1 MIALYQWNQSY
12 IDESLEAPLDHFQS
26 TLWKPFYHLVGCPDM
41 NATIASNGSVRDI
54 MDTIPMIMISAR
66 PYHLV
71 APVLQTWTD
80 ANFNLQ
86 LFNTTALSRAAYH
99 NDTRCHGRRVFN
111 HQGGGGSSLLSL
123 SFKSRLFGI
132 YQRVLEQYVNTYD
145 YIVTVE
151 DDVRLVNGDGLR
163 HELRL
168 AIERYHFEYY
178 SFTKNH
184 PAAADNEDNHQHCL
198 YRFGTTAQ
206 LWSQKMMRKVIYD
219 VDDDTYC
226 RLPIDMYIAQQGPWY
241 VTQRQLVQHV
251 GTRMTN
257 VGS

>member
-1 MIALYQWNQSY
+1 
-12 IDESLEAPLDHFQS
+12 
-26 TLWKPFYHLVGCPDM
+26 
-41 NATIASNGSVRDI
+41 
-54 MDTIPMIMISAR
+54 
-66 PYHLV
+66 
-71 APVLQTWTD
+71 
-80 ANFNLQ
+80 
-86 LFNTTALSRAAYH
+86 
-99 NDTRCHGRRVFN
+99 
-111 HQGGGGSSLLSL
+111 
-123 SFKSRLFGI
+123 
-132 YQRVLEQYVNTYD
+132 
-145 YIVTVE
+145 
-151 DDVRLVNGDGLR
+151 LR